1 MAKRNIEEAK
11 DTKKEPSYIPPFTI
25 TDEITTL
32 VAEIGEIIG
41 RLSVD
46 ENSSSVKLRK
56 QNRIKTIQSSPA
68 IENNSLFIIYY
79 LLSIEQV
86 TDIIEGKEY

>member
-68 IENNSLFIIYY
+68 IENNSLFIIHY
-79 LLSIEQV
+79 LLF
-86 TDIIEGKEY
+86 IIH